1 MPDISKIQLDSAV
14 YNIKD
19 ETARNN
25 LQTFETNTNQEIANL
40 KKPKNYFTNK
50 KFLLIGDSYAEG
62 YTPDG
67 NVTSW
72 QQHFI
77 NLTGLSNTIRKYQGG
92 AGFVNISNNKTFQTL
107 LEEVTDDNNITDI
120 VVLGGYNDTSY
131 NNQQIYNAIKA
142 FQLKANEK
150 FPNANIYIGAVG
162 WSKDGSKIYTLNNLI
177 LRYKTNA
184 PLCNCGYLK
193 NIEYSL
199 HEYFASFS
207 SDGIHPNG
215 HGQYWIATNLIQ
227 ALLTGSADVQFG
239 YTNINITPNTGVKIE
254 NLVSFGCTFSN
265 NIVEVANQGEN
276 PTFRFTTPITAS
288 GRITT
293 IEIGT
298 LTSGYIIGSEFPICR
313 IPVRIIIGCQEGFK
327 NAMGILTI
335 KNGKIYLGFGQ
346 ANDAGDNYQTYTNIS
361 QIQIGGFHG
370 IFNSAFC

>member
-25 LQTFETNTNQEIANL
+25 LANYETSNDAEIAQL
-40 KKPKNYFTNK
+40 KLPKNFFRNK

-72 QQHFI
+72 QEYFI

-92 AGFVNISNNKTFQTL
+92 SGFVNISSNKTFQTL
-107 LEEVTDDNNITDI
+107 LEEVTNDNNITDI

-162 WSKDGSKIYTLNNLI
+162 WSKDSSKIYTLNTLI
-177 LRYKTNA
+177 SKYKTNA
-184 PLCNCGYLK
+184 PLCNCAYLK

-199 HEYFASFS
+199 HEYFESFS
-207 SDGIHPNG
+207 SDGFHPNS
-215 HGQYWIATNLIQ
+215 HGQYWIALNLIQ
-227 ALLTGSADVQFG
+227 ALLTGSADVQFA
-239 YTNINITPNTGVKIE
+239 YTNIDVTPAEGITLSNFNT
-254 NLVSFGCTFSN
+254 LGCTFSN
-265 NIVEVANQGEN
+265 NIVEISTQSRANIAIS
-276 PTFRFTTPITAS
+276 PTISVS
-288 GRITT
+288 GRNTE

-298 LTSGYIIGSEFPICR
+298 ITSGYIIGSSYPICS
-313 IPVRIIIGCQEGFK
+313 IPVKVFIQATGGYY
-327 NAMGILTI
+327 NAMGRLEI
-335 KNGKIYLGFGQ
+335 KNGKIYINIGQ
-346 ANDAGDNYQTYTNIS
+346 INSNGDNYQTYTNVA
-361 QIQIGGFHG
+361 QLQLDLFHAV
-370 IFNSAFC
+370 FNSAFC